1 MEMTPPK
8 LIESGEVAV
17 KKTSPSNTKNA
28 AIGALI
34 AAFLVCA
41 SISLTVILND
51 TIQSEEDV
59 EKYLE
64 LPVLAVI
71 PESKIHGRGEKKVK
85 RTSGIWD
92 IINPFA
98 GKEKNERRKDNIK
111 NQNLYIPITQKE
123 KKDYQYEEAMK
134 TLRTNIQFS
143 GSGLKVI
150 MLTSTMPDE
159 GKSETS
165 SQLAIS
171 MAQTEGRVLFIDA
184 DIRKSVLVSRFGFG
198 QQIYGLTQY
207 LTGQKLLGD
216 ILYHTNLPNLDI
228 IFSGPMAP
236 NPAELLGEDAFAR
249 LVEWARNEYDT
260 IIIDTPPLGSVI
272 DAAIISQ
279 RCDGAILALAAID
292 AVGR

>member
-1 MEMTPPK
+1 M
-8 LIESGEVAV
+8 A
-17 KKTSPSNTKNA
+17 
-28 AIGALI
+28 
-34 AAFLVCA
+34 
-41 SISLTVILND
+41 
-51 TIQSEEDV
+51 
-59 EKYLE
+59 
-64 LPVLAVI
+64 
-71 PESKIHGRGEKKVK
+71 
-85 RTSGIWD
+85 
-92 IINPFA
+92 
-98 GKEKNERRKDNIK
+98 
-111 NQNLYIPITQKE
+111 NQNLFIPVTQDE
-123 KKDYQYEEAMK
+123 KKDYQDEEAMK

-279 RCDGAILALAAID
+279 RCDGAILVVECGALSYRLVQKAKNQLERTGCRILG
-292 AVGR
+292 AVLNRVDMAGSGYYHRYYGKYSKYSKYYENESDK

>member
-1 MEMTPPK
+1 M
-8 LIESGEVAV
+8 A
-17 KKTSPSNTKNA
+17 
-28 AIGALI
+28 
-34 AAFLVCA
+34 
-41 SISLTVILND
+41 
-51 TIQSEEDV
+51 
-59 EKYLE
+59 
-64 LPVLAVI
+64 
-71 PESKIHGRGEKKVK
+71 
-85 RTSGIWD
+85 
-92 IINPFA
+92 
-98 GKEKNERRKDNIK
+98 
-111 NQNLYIPITQKE
+111 NQNLFIPVTQDE

-184 DIRKSVLVSRFGFG
+184 DIRKSVLVSRFGFA
-198 QQIYGLTQY
+198 QY

-279 RCDGAILALAAID
+279 RCDGAKRGAQLSPGAESKKPA
-292 AVGR
+292 

>member
-1 MEMTPPK
+1 M
-8 LIESGEVAV
+8 A
-17 KKTSPSNTKNA
+17 
-28 AIGALI
+28 
-34 AAFLVCA
+34 
-41 SISLTVILND
+41 
-51 TIQSEEDV
+51 
-59 EKYLE
+59 
-64 LPVLAVI
+64 
-71 PESKIHGRGEKKVK
+71 
-85 RTSGIWD
+85 
-92 IINPFA
+92 
-98 GKEKNERRKDNIK
+98 
-111 NQNLYIPITQKE
+111 NQNLFIPVTQDE

-249 LVEWARNEYDT
+249 LVEWARYDT

-279 RCDGAILALAAID
+279 RCDGAILVVESGALSYRLVQKAKNQLERTGCRILG
-292 AVGR
+292 AVLNRVDMAGSGYYHRYYGKYSKYSKYYENESDK

>member
-1 MEMTPPK
+1 M
-8 LIESGEVAV
+8 A
-17 KKTSPSNTKNA
+17 
-28 AIGALI
+28 
-34 AAFLVCA
+34 
-41 SISLTVILND
+41 
-51 TIQSEEDV
+51 
-59 EKYLE
+59 
-64 LPVLAVI
+64 
-71 PESKIHGRGEKKVK
+71 
-85 RTSGIWD
+85 
-92 IINPFA
+92 
-98 GKEKNERRKDNIK
+98 
-111 NQNLYIPITQKE
+111 NQNLFIPVTQDE

-279 RCDGAILALAAID
+279 RCDGAILVVESGAHSYRLVQKAKNQLERTGCRILG
-292 AVGR
+292 AVLNRVDMAGSGYYHRYYGKYSKYSKYYENESDK

>member
-1 MEMTPPK
+1 M
-8 LIESGEVAV
+8 A
-17 KKTSPSNTKNA
+17 
-28 AIGALI
+28 
-34 AAFLVCA
+34 
-41 SISLTVILND
+41 
-51 TIQSEEDV
+51 
-59 EKYLE
+59 
-64 LPVLAVI
+64 
-71 PESKIHGRGEKKVK
+71 
-85 RTSGIWD
+85 
-92 IINPFA
+92 
-98 GKEKNERRKDNIK
+98 
-111 NQNLYIPITQKE
+111 NQNLFIPVTQDE

-159 GKSETS
+159 GKSVTS

-279 RCDGAILALAAID
+279 RCDGAILVVESGALSYRRVQKAKNPLERTGCRILG
-292 AVGR
+292 AVLNRVDMAGSGYYHRYYGKYSKYSKYYENESDK

>member
-1 MEMTPPK
+1 M
-8 LIESGEVAV
+8 A
-17 KKTSPSNTKNA
+17 
-28 AIGALI
+28 
-34 AAFLVCA
+34 
-41 SISLTVILND
+41 
-51 TIQSEEDV
+51 
-59 EKYLE
+59 
-64 LPVLAVI
+64 
-71 PESKIHGRGEKKVK
+71 
-85 RTSGIWD
+85 
-92 IINPFA
+92 
-98 GKEKNERRKDNIK
+98 
-111 NQNLYIPITQKE
+111 NQNLFIPVTQDE

-249 LVEWARNEYDT
+249 NEYDT

-279 RCDGAILALAAID
+279 RCDGAILVVESGALSYRLVQKAKNQLERTGCRILG
-292 AVGR
+292 AVLNRVDMAGSGYYHRYYGKYSKYSKYYENESDK

>member
-1 MEMTPPK
+1 M
-8 LIESGEVAV
+8 S
-17 KKTSPSNTKNA
+17 
-28 AIGALI
+28 
-34 AAFLVCA
+34 
-41 SISLTVILND
+41 
-51 TIQSEEDV
+51 
-59 EKYLE
+59 
-64 LPVLAVI
+64 
-71 PESKIHGRGEKKVK
+71 
-85 RTSGIWD
+85 
-92 IINPFA
+92 
-98 GKEKNERRKDNIK
+98 
-111 NQNLYIPITQKE
+111 NQNLFIPVTQDE

-184 DIRKSVLVSRFGFG
+184 DIRKSVLVSCFGFG

-236 NPAELLGEDAFAR
+236 NPAELLGEEAFAR

-279 RCDGAILALAAID
+279 RCDGAILVVESGALSYRLVQKAKNQLERTGCRILG
-292 AVGR
+292 AVLNRVDMAGSGYYHRYYGKYSKYSKYYENESDK

>member
-1 MEMTPPK
+1 M
-8 LIESGEVAV
+8 A
-17 KKTSPSNTKNA
+17 
-28 AIGALI
+28 
-34 AAFLVCA
+34 
-41 SISLTVILND
+41 
-51 TIQSEEDV
+51 
-59 EKYLE
+59 
-64 LPVLAVI
+64 
-71 PESKIHGRGEKKVK
+71 
-85 RTSGIWD
+85 
-92 IINPFA
+92 
-98 GKEKNERRKDNIK
+98 
-111 NQNLYIPITQKE
+111 NQNLFIPVTQDE

-249 LVEWARNEYDT
+249 LVEWARNEYD
-260 IIIDTPPLGSVI
+260 PYG
-272 DAAIISQ
+272 
-279 RCDGAILALAAID
+279 
-292 AVGR
+292 

>member
-1 MEMTPPK
+1 M
-8 LIESGEVAV
+8 A
-17 KKTSPSNTKNA
+17 
-28 AIGALI
+28 
-34 AAFLVCA
+34 
-41 SISLTVILND
+41 
-51 TIQSEEDV
+51 
-59 EKYLE
+59 
-64 LPVLAVI
+64 
-71 PESKIHGRGEKKVK
+71 
-85 RTSGIWD
+85 
-92 IINPFA
+92 
-98 GKEKNERRKDNIK
+98 
-111 NQNLYIPITQKE
+111 NQNLFIPVTQDE

-272 DAAIISQ
+272 DAAILVVES
-279 RCDGAILALAAID
+279 GALSYRLVQKAKNQLERTGCRILG
-292 AVGR
+292 AVLNRVDMAGSGYYHRYYGKYSKYSKYYENESDK

>member
-1 MEMTPPK
+1 M
-8 LIESGEVAV
+8 A
-17 KKTSPSNTKNA
+17 
-28 AIGALI
+28 
-34 AAFLVCA
+34 
-41 SISLTVILND
+41 
-51 TIQSEEDV
+51 
-59 EKYLE
+59 
-64 LPVLAVI
+64 
-71 PESKIHGRGEKKVK
+71 
-85 RTSGIWD
+85 
-92 IINPFA
+92 
-98 GKEKNERRKDNIK
+98 
-111 NQNLYIPITQKE
+111 NQNLFIPVTQDE

-249 LVEWARNEYDT
+249 LVEWASSLIRRLLEVSLT
-260 IIIDTPPLGSVI
+260 QLLFPS
-272 DAAIISQ
+272 
-279 RCDGAILALAAID
+279 
-292 AVGR
+292 AVTELSS